1 MDVCS
6 AKRGWYF
13 PNPMRRILWKGTF
26 SDEGQVEVVA
36 KEGMTCDADF
46 GVYFEHEELRE

>member
-1 MDVCS
+1 MYVQ
-6 AKRGWYF
+6 
-13 PNPMRRILWKGTF
+13 PNEAGTF
-26 SDEGQVEVVA
+26 PIRCAEYCGKEHSLMKGQVEVVA